1 MKAET
6 LLYAIGEVNED
17 FVADAAVAPGR
28 RHPWMRWAA
37 AAACLCLVV
46 GGGLLWLYQM
56 GYLTASCGG
65 AIGTLVGE
73 NYYFHSPHYGICV
86 YGEGETTLLVS
97 DLTRWDSAWFADEY
111 GIYYTGAD
119 KRTLY
124 IRIHDTGETEALY
137 VASSDWTHAGIEAV
151 TEDGVYFHLYNKE
164 EGVSAVVLVNPRTGD
179 TETVNGPESYEDM
192 SVTVLYHVG
201 EREIAVTEQ
210 LGNVV
215 SVTENGAA
223 IDLGE
228 QYALGSLYG
237 DNLYAGDS
245 LLFQRWV
252 ETEERTVCCCTLLRP
267 DGTNLL
273 IEDFEVLGGNDDYL
287 FGYAYDEALG
297 DYDTASLCAYTLDTG
312 TVTLLLEDYGM
323 EEVEV
328 SGSLLYTTAP
338 WASST
343 DCYTLSVEQGVL
355 TAEKITTLE

>member
-1 MKAET
+1 MRAET

-17 FVADAAVAPGR
+17 FVADAAAKPGR
-28 RHPWMRWAA
+28 RRPWVRWIA
-37 AAACLCLVV
+37 AAACLCLVAC
-46 GGGLLWLYQM
+46 GGFLCLYQL

-65 AIGTLVGE
+65 TIGTLVDGD
-73 NYYFHSPHYGICV
+73 YYFHSQHYGICV
-86 YGEGETTLLVS
+86 YAEGETTLLVS
-97 DLTRWDSAWFADEY
+97 DLQRWDSEWFVDEY

-124 IRIHDTGETEALY
+124 VRVHETGETEALY

-151 TEDGVYFHLYNKE
+151 AEDGVYFHLYDKE
-164 EGVSAVVLVNPRTGD
+164 GSISSIVLVNPRTGEA
-179 TETVNGPESYEDM
+179 ETVNGPESYEDM

-215 SVTENGAA
+215 SVTENGEA

-245 LLFQRWV
+245 LIFLRWI
-252 ETEERTVCCCTLLRP
+252 EAEERTVCCCTLLRP
-267 DGTNLL
+267 DGTDLL
-273 IEDFEVLGGNDDYL
+273 IEDFEVLGGNNEYL
-287 FGYAYDEALG
+287 FGYSYDEALG
-297 DYDTASLCAYTLDTG
+297 GYDTASLYAYALDTG
-312 TVTLLLEDYGM
+312 EVTLLLEDYGM

-328 SGSLLYTTAP
+328 SGNLLYTTAP